1 MQVVRHDYMIA
12 RLFRKIGFKLILV
25 VGVTMIV
32 TIGVYSYFNIR
43 SQRNNLLAEVERHA
57 MQLSETVRN
66 STRYDMLLNQ
76 RESIHRIIN
85 DIGTD
90 PAIHEVRVLNKEGE
104 IIYSSR
110 EESIGRMV
118 DKQAESCYA
127 CHAADKPLE
136 RLSISQ
142 RTRIFR
148 IHPDSA
154 RVFGVINPIY
164 TERSCWEAACHAHSK
179 QQQVLGVLDVTI
191 SLADVDKQIL
201 ASAVQ
206 VGIFAISAILAA
218 SLIIA
223 FFVNQWVST
232 PVGALLD
239 ATKQVGSGNL
249 SYTVPDLGKD
259 DLGMLAKSFNT
270 MTMKLSEARLQLFQS
285 DKMASL
291 GRLAAGI
298 AHEIN
303 NPLTGV
309 LTYGSFL
316 LKRAQ
321 NNPEFREDLK
331 VIVRETI
338 RSREIVKSLLDFA
351 RQSIPKKTP
360 SDINEIIGNALGV
373 VEHQLTIKGVKIV
386 RHLDLL
392 LPKVTLDP
400 NQIQQVIV
408 NLLVNAA
415 DAIEDKKGAVTIS
428 TGLLT
433 LSPHGIVHIKSA
445 RCPKGHNLINVDFKI
460 EGMPSIRVKARCDG
474 IEGLI
479 MLDPIYGRNRHHFGF
494 EAPSGKQVEIV
505 CPDCNT
511 PLVAERSRC
520 QLCGS
525 RTFSFEVPTQG
536 VFEAC
541 TRQECGWQRWDV
553 VDSAGKKEY
562 VELSVA
568 DTGIG
573 IAQEDLAKIFEP
585 FFTTKGQKG
594 TGLGLAVIWGIVD
607 NHNGTI
613 SVESEV
619 SKGTTFRIRLPL
631 QP

>member
-1 MQVVRHDYMIA
+1 MIA

-25 VGVTMIV
+25 VGVTTIV

-76 RESIHRIIN
+76 RERIHIIIN
-85 DIGTD
+85 DIGAD
-90 PAIHEVRVLNKEGE
+90 PAIEEVRVLNKEGE

-136 RLSISQ
+136 RLSISE

-164 TERSCWEAACHAHSK
+164 TERSCWEAACHAHSR

-191 SLADVDKQIL
+191 SLADVDARIQ

-206 VGIFAISAILAA
+206 VGIFAVSAIVAM

-223 FFVNQWVST
+223 LFVRQWVSV

-239 ATKQVGSGNL
+239 ATRQVGSGNL

-259 DLGMLAKSFNT
+259 DIGMLAKSFNT

-316 LKRAQ
+316 LKRTQ
-321 NNPEFREDLK
+321 NSPELRDDLE

-338 RSREIVKSLLDFA
+338 RTREIVKSLLDFA
-351 RQSIPKKTP
+351 RQSIPKKSP
-360 SDINEIIGNALGV
+360 CNINEIIDRALAV
-373 VEHQLTIKGVKIV
+373 VEHQLTIKGVTIV
-386 RHLDLL
+386 RNLDPL

-400 NQIQQVIV
+400 NQMQQVFV

-415 DAIEDKKGAVTIS
+415 DAIEDREGTVTIS
-428 TGLLT
+428 SRLLV

-445 RCPKGHNLINVDFKI
+445 RCPRGHDLINGDFKI
-460 EGMPSIRVKARCDG
+460 DGMASIRVKARCDG
-474 IEGLI
+474 DKGFI
-479 MLDPIYGRNRHHFGF
+479 MLDPIYGRNRHHFEF
-494 EAPSGKQVEIV
+494 EAQGEKQMEIV
-505 CPDCNT
+505 CPECNSS
-511 PLVAERSRC
+511 LMVEQGKC
-520 QLCGS
+520 ELCGG
-525 RTFSFEVPTQG
+525 RTFSFDVPPQG
-536 VFEAC
+536 TYEAC
-541 TRQECGWQRWDV
+541 IRKECGWQRWDAV
-553 VDSAGKKEY
+553 ESAGKKEY

-568 DTGIG
+568 DTGVG
-573 IAQEDLAKIFEP
+573 VAKEDLPRIFEP

-594 TGLGLAVIWGIVD
+594 TGLGLAVIWGIID

-613 SVESEV
+613 SLESEV
-619 SKGTTFRIRLPL
+619 GKGATFRIRLPL
-631 QP
+631 HP